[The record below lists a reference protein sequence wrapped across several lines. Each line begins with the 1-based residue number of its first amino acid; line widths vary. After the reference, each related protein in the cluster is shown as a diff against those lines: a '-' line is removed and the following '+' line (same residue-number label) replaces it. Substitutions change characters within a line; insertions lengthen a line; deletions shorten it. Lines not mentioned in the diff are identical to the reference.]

1 MSKHVSNIFSKG
13 SLSEETTIRKEF
25 KFEFDMSVSQFAYF
39 IRTFIE
45 AGVIQNKN
53 ISELIRFLA
62 RFVKT
67 KRSENIAYES
77 FRMKYY
83 NVEGTT
89 KNSVKN
95 ILHNAIGYI
104 NSK

>member
-1 MSKHVSNIFSKG
+1 MSI
-13 SLSEETTIRKEF
+13 
-25 KFEFDMSVSQFAYF
+25 SQFAYF

-53 ISELIRFLA
+53 ISELIRFLV

-83 NVEGTT
+83 NVESST
-89 KNSVKN
+89 KNSVKTF
-95 ILHNAIGYI
+95 YTRQ
-104 NSK
+104 